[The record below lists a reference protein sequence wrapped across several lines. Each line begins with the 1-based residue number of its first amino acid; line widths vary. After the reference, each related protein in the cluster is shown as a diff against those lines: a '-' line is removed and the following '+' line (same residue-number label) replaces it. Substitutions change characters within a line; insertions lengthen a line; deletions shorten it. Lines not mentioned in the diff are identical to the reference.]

1 LLFPRIPDTQLDG
14 NSRLKF
20 NVPVRSADA
29 AARSQEKKGRMR
41 KRFTWV
47 LGALAVVGLGL
58 LLACSAKYSTN
69 NNGLVV
75 VPSQGSAVVQ
85 SFSLDLGNGH
95 IAVINNVNGPP
106 TPGIPTSVVLDP
118 TGNYAYVIVQEN
130 AVLNPSSTG
139 VAAYTIGSDG
149 KLSNISI
156 TPVANPVG
164 MVMDS
169 KGKFLFVANG
179 SDGTITVLS
188 IGSNGGLTQVGK
200 PVPLPAEPGGLP
212 PSAAAVGIS
221 ATVYPIQFAFCSG
234 GAPPTTENLYVADNV
249 NYFLLNYS
257 VSSSGNLTLVPFN
270 STQAG
275 IPTGTNPAG
284 VAVDSCNRF
293 VYVSNAQPNTV
304 SAYTIC
310 HAVSIQN
317 SCPTANYSLQ
327 AVTGSPFP
335 TGDVPGPL
343 IVDPY
348 GKFLYVLDTGSNQI
362 SGFQISSATGSL
374 TAFTGAPVST
384 NLSPT
389 AIAIRSDDTW
399 MFVSNLNSANIS
411 QYAISPATGALIPE
425 APTSTF
431 NYPSGVAVK

>member
-1 LLFPRIPDTQLDG
+1 MFLSVQ
-14 NSRLKF
+14 
-20 NVPVRSADA
+20 RSPTDA
-29 AARSQEKKGRMR
+29 AVRSQEKKGRMR

-47 LGALAVVGLGL
+47 LGTLAVVGLGL

-118 TGNYAYVIVQEN
+118 TGSYAYVIVQQN

-139 VAAYTIGSDG
+139 VAAYTIEPDG

-169 KGKFLFVANG
+169 KGKFLFVASGSNG
-179 SDGTITVLS
+179 TVTVFS
-188 IGSNGGLTQVGK
+188 IGSNGGLTQVGE
-200 PVPLPAEPGGLP
+200 PTPLPSQPGGLP
-212 PSAAAVGIS
+212 PSAAALGIT
-221 ATVYPIQFAFCSG
+221 ATVYPIQFAYCSG
-234 GAPPTTENLYVADNV
+234 GAPPTAENLYVADNV

-257 VSSSGNLTLVPFN
+257 VSSSGSLTLVPFN
-270 STQAG
+270 SAQAG

-284 VAVDSCNRF
+284 VAVDPCNRF

-310 HAVSIQN
+310 HTVSIQN
-317 SCPTANYSLQ
+317 SCPNANYSLQ

-348 GKFLYVLDTGSNQI
+348 GKYLYVLDTGSNQI
-362 SGFQISSATGSL
+362 SGFQISPATGSL
-374 TAFTGAPVST
+374 TPFSGAPTST

-411 QYAISPATGALIPE
+411 QYAIAPGTGALNPQ

>member
-1 LLFPRIPDTQLDG
+1 
-14 NSRLKF
+14 
-20 NVPVRSADA
+20 
-29 AARSQEKKGRMR
+29 MR
-41 KRFTWV
+41 KRLTWV
-47 LGALAVVGLGL
+47 LGTVAVVALGL
-58 LLACSAKYSTN
+58 LVACSAKYSSN

-75 VPSQGSAVVQ
+75 VPTQGLAVMQ

-95 IAVINNVNGPP
+95 IAVINDVNGPP

-118 TGNYAYVIVQEN
+118 TGNYAYVIVQAN
-130 AVLNPSSTG
+130 SVLNPSTTG
-139 VAAYTIGSDG
+139 VAAYSIASDG
-149 KLSNISI
+149 KLSNISV

-169 KGKFLFVANG
+169 KGKFLFVASGSNG
-179 SDGTITVLS
+179 TVTVFS

-200 PVPLPAEPGGLP
+200 PTTLPAEPGGQA
-212 PSAAAVGIS
+212 PSAAALGIT
-221 ATVYPIQFAFCSG
+221 ATVYPIQFAYCSG

-257 VSSSGNLTLVPFN
+257 VSSSGTLTLVPFN
-270 STQAG
+270 SAQAG

-284 VAVDSCNRF
+284 VAVDPCNRF

-304 SAYTIC
+304 SAYTVC
-310 HAVSIQN
+310 QTVSIQN
-317 SCPTANYSLQ
+317 NCPNANYSLQ
-327 AVTGSPFP
+327 AVTGSPYP

-362 SGFQISSATGSL
+362 SGFQISGATGSL
-374 TAFTGAPVST
+374 TAFTGAPTST

-411 QYAISPATGALIPE
+411 QYAISPGTGTLNPQT
-425 APTSTF
+425 PTSTF

>member
-1 LLFPRIPDTQLDG
+1 
-14 NSRLKF
+14 
-20 NVPVRSADA
+20 
-29 AARSQEKKGRMR
+29 MR
-41 KRFTWV
+41 KSFTWMF
-47 LGALAVVGLGL
+47 GTLAVVALGL
-58 LLACSAKYSTN
+58 LMACSAKYSSN

-75 VPSQGSAVVQ
+75 VPTQGLAVMQ

-95 IAVINNVNGPP
+95 IAVINDANGPS

-118 TGNYAYVIVQEN
+118 TGNYAYVIVQQN
-130 AVLNPSSTG
+130 SVLNPSTTG
-139 VAAYTIGSDG
+139 VAAYSIASDG
-149 KLSNISI
+149 KLSNISV
-156 TPVANPVG
+156 TPVANPVA

-179 SDGTITVLS
+179 SNGTVTVFS
-188 IGSNGGLTQVGK
+188 VGSNGGLTQVGK
-200 PVPLPAEPGGLP
+200 PTALPAEPGGQT
-212 PSAAAVGIS
+212 PSAAALGIT
-221 ATVYPIQFAFCSG
+221 ATVYPTQFAYCSG
-234 GAPPTTENLYVADNV
+234 GAPPATENLYVADNV

-257 VSSSGNLTLVPFN
+257 ISSTGNLTLVPYN
-270 STQAG
+270 SVANG

-284 VAVDSCNRF
+284 VAVDPCNRF

-304 SAYTIC
+304 SAYTVC
-310 HAVSIQN
+310 HTVSIPN
-317 SCPTANYSLQ
+317 NCPVADFHLQ
-327 AVTGSPFP
+327 SVTGSPFP

-362 SGFQISSATGSL
+362 SGFQISSATGTL
-374 TAFTGAPVST
+374 TAFSGAPAST
-384 NLSPT
+384 NLNPT

-411 QYAISPATGALIPE
+411 QYAISPGTGMLNPQT
-425 APTSTF
+425 PTSTF